1 MSLPLNGRVA
11 IVTGASRG
19 IGRAIALHLASL
31 GASIA
36 VIFSSSSGEADRL
49 AAEINSSS
57 SSSPPRAV
65 PLRADVSDP
74 AAVRSVFDL
83 AEQTFNSPPHIVV
96 HSAGIMNPNQPS
108 ISSTPIADF
117 DSIMSVNA
125 RGAFLVLQEA
135 ANRVVRG
142 GGGRIV
148 AISSSLVALDRPGSG
163 AYTASKA
170 AVDAM
175 VRILAK
181 ELGGTKIT
189 VNSVAPGPV
198 ATELF
203 LAGKTEED
211 VKRAAE
217 STPFGRLGSPED
229 IGPVVGFLCLD
240 EGEWVN
246 GQVIRVN
253 GGMI

>member
-1 MSLPLNGRVA
+1 MSLPLDGRVA

-19 IGRAIALHLASL
+19 IGRAIAVHLASL
-31 GASIA
+31 GASVA
-36 VIFSSSSGEADRL
+36 LGFSSSSAEADRL
-49 AAEINSSS
+49 AADINSSS
-57 SSSPPRAV
+57 PSPNPRAI

-74 AAVRSVFDL
+74 AAVSSIFEQ
-83 AEQTFNSPPHIVV
+83 AEQAFNSPPHIVV
-96 HSAGIMNPNQPS
+96 HSAGVIDPNYPS
-108 ISSTPIADF
+108 IASTPIADF

-135 ANRVVRG
+135 ARRVVRG
-142 GGGRIV
+142 GGGRII
-148 AISSSLVALDRPGSG
+148 AITSSLVALNRPGYG

-170 AVDAM
+170 AVEAM
-175 VRILAK
+175 VKTVSK
-181 ELGGTKIT
+181 ELKGTRIT
-189 VNSVAPGPV
+189 ANCVAPGPV

-203 LAGKTEED
+203 FAGKTEED
-211 VKRAAE
+211 VKRSAE
-217 STPFGRLGSPED
+217 MNPMGRIGEPED